1 MRIIVGIVV
10 FLALGSSVAVATS
23 IVAVRNNDEVV
34 IGADSKT
41 TLTREGG
48 ATGDAGSISKCKIIQ
63 AGNLFFASA
72 GYAGIGPTEFPGDID
87 PGFNLEKIVTEGLR
101 GNGGIA
107 EKMSSLEKAIV
118 ANLSRIANEA
128 KRNNPAFFVTRFL
141 EHPPYTIMVT
151 GLDHGELVLMVR
163 KFRLI
168 TSPSGSVSFDIG
180 RFDCPGNC
188 EEPSVTVL
196 EGRSGAIRKYLQQHV
211 LFLYYADPITAV
223 RNLVGLE
230 IEEDPSSVGP
240 PIDILRLTRKGAEWI
255 QKKPLCP
262 DILGEKA
269 HRERKPDYPTL
280 FSLR

>member
-1 MRIIVGIVV
+1 MRTLIGIVV
-10 FLALGSSVAVATS
+10 FLSLGSSVALATS

-48 ATGDAGSISKCKIIQ
+48 ETGNAGSIAKCKIIQ

-72 GYAGIGPTEFPGDID
+72 GYAGIGPAEFPGDID
-87 PGFNLEKIVTEGLR
+87 PGFDLEKIVTEGL
-101 GNGGIA
+101 GGSGAIG

-128 KRNNPAFFVTRFL
+128 RRDNPAFFVTRFL
-141 EHPPYTIMVT
+141 KHPPYTIMVA

-188 EEPSVTVL
+188 EDPSITVL
-196 EGRSGAIRKYLQQHV
+196 EGRSAAIRKYLQQHV

-230 IEEDPSSVGP
+230 IEEDPSVVGP
-240 PIDILRLTRKGAEWI
+240 PIDILLLTKKGAKWI
-255 QKKPLCP
+255 QRKPLCP
-262 DILGEKA
+262 DIQEHKVRPEAKRALDHPGC
-269 HRERKPDYPTL
+269 
-280 FSLR
+280 